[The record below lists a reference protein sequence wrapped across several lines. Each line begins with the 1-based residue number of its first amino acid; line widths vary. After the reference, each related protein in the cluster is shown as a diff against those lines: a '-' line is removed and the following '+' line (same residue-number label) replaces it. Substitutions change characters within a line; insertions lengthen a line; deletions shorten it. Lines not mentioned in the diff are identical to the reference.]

1 MTANKGLNGG
11 IPGII
16 STAKLGKR
24 SASSPVLP
32 RGSRR
37 KRRRKRLLQRKT
49 QPCSWHSLV
58 PSPHRATLLCTL
70 CGRRGTS
77 RLGLVKGDGYTK
89 HFGWPS
95 KGKGAP
101 TLGGSRNGALSLT
114 IGRGNLASTRETL
127 LEQTDTLQPRA
138 FTQPSPHTSVE
149 SQTHLYLNIQ
159 STFSYNPYTAPC
171 PYQNKST
178 YLVLT

>member
-49 QPCSWHSLV
+49 QPCSWHLLV
-58 PSPHRATLLCTL
+58 PSLHSATLLGTL

-77 RLGLVKGDGYTK
+77 KLGLVKGDGYT
-89 HFGWPS
+89 S
-95 KGKGAP
+95 
-101 TLGGSRNGALSLT
+101 TLGGHPR
-114 IGRGNLASTRETL
+114 GR
-127 LEQTDTLQPRA
+127 
-138 FTQPSPHTSVE
+138 V
-149 SQTHLYLNIQ
+149 HL
-159 STFSYNPYTAPC
+159 P
-171 PYQNKST
+171 
-178 YLVLT
+178 